1 MADIENQQLTDDI
14 LVQAV
19 DLTKS
24 YRHQEVLHH
33 INLTVKRGERIGI
46 VGPNGTGKTTLCE
59 ILAQLR
65 KPTSG
70 TVSKPFGV
78 RIGMQLQESRYP
90 KGITGFDLMNL
101 YLKAYKIPIKP
112 KEIYQI
118 LLALQI
124 EKIIN
129 KDITKLSGGQQQKIN
144 ILLALIVNPDLIILD
159 ELATGLDL
167 EIKETIY
174 NLINDFLTEPQKGL
188 LLISHN
194 MEEIEQFCKT
204 LIFMVN
210 GKIINTVD
218 VATVVTEYGS
228 VEKYVKTKFK
238 EYQIGAYNQN
248 YTSHQEGLHNEKWAK
263 SWAKYID
270 KEKDK

>member
-1 MADIENQQLTDDI
+1 MADINNQQLTDEI
-14 LVQAV
+14 LVQAF

-33 INLTVKRGERIGI
+33 INLTVKRGDRIGI

-65 KPTSG
+65 KPSSG
-70 TVSKPFGV
+70 EVNKPFGI

-101 YLKAYKIPIKP
+101 YLKAYKIPINP

-210 GKIINTVD
+210 GKIINTID
-218 VATVVTEYGS
+218 VATVVAEYGS
-228 VEKYVKTKFK
+228 VEKYVKAKFK
-238 EYQIGAYNQN
+238 EYQIGCYNQN
-248 YTSHQEGLHNEKWAK
+248 YASYQEGFRNEKWAK
-263 SWAKYID
+263 SWTKYID